1 MTQAEKVSFHV
12 LNRKIGNRVRRVY
25 VDAKSA
31 KPLEEDDEVRGYE
44 VGKDEFIFIEEE
56 DIEAV
61 QVESSH
67 TLDLNGFAD
76 KSSIEQIYLDT
87 PYYVTPADKVSQ
99 KAFAVIRDALA
110 EKKMAGLARIVLY
123 QRERPVVIEPHGKG
137 MMLTTL
143 RYGDTVRGADH
154 VFADIEA
161 GKPNGEMIGLHWRR
175 LRPNRGGRF
184 RGRGRLCRWPRS
196 QTLFPQPS
204 RLCLIRQSFRLSNN
218 SRAQPVCALVRP
230 CRSSARSRSFQNLS
244 SLERPTWPAGRRSE
258 RQHETGSKS
267 LYPLPPRNS
276 CFLVSRNSRTIA
288 STGEGSAAGW
298 IFHRHRWRRTL
309 ASKITSLNSQTCV
322 EDGYFSVGAHIL

>member
-12 LNRKIGNRVRRVY
+12 LNRKTGNRVRRVY

-99 KAFAVIRDALA
+99 EAFAVIRDALA

-161 GKPNGEMIGLHWRR
+161 GKPNGEMIGLAEHIIDKQ
-175 LRPNRGGRF
+175 RGNFDPTEF
-184 RGRGRLCRWPRS
+184 RDRYQEAL
-196 QTLFPQPS
+196 LE
-204 RLCLIRQSFRLSNN
+204 
-218 SRAQPVCALVRP
+218 LVRTKKAGRKAP
-230 CRSSARSRSFQNLS
+230 RARAGPKPSNVVLFDALKKSLNAEAGREPKTPKSR
-244 SLERPTWPAGRRSE
+244 RAPKRKKTKTPASGRRS
-258 RQHETGSKS
+258 
-267 LYPLPPRNS
+267 
-276 CFLVSRNSRTIA
+276 A
-288 STGEGSAAGW
+288 
-298 IFHRHRWRRTL
+298 
-309 ASKITSLNSQTCV
+309 
-322 EDGYFSVGAHIL
+322 